1 MLVAKINPT
10 ASFAKQEN
18 PFTVTTVSAD
28 SIAVVARPYVLGAKE
43 VNFEVL
49 FGNIL
54 PATEAVEASEGV
66 DAVEA
71 VPAKF
76 IQVISQTLVLNQEEL
91 ENWGVDDKV
100 ALLAVATKLGAT
112 IESTEVY

>member
-1 MLVAKINPT
+1 MLVAKINPA

-18 PFTVTTVSAD
+18 PFTITTLSAD

-49 FGNIL
+49 FGNII
-54 PATEAVEASEGV
+54 PATEALEASEGV

-71 VPAKF
+71 VPAQF
-76 IQVISQTLVLNQEEL
+76 IQVTSKSLVLNQEEL
-91 ENWGVDDKV
+91 ENWGTDDEV
-100 ALLAVATKLGAT
+100 ALLTVATKIGANV
-112 IESTEVY
+112 ESTEVF